1 MFQRHVY
8 VVFSVFAFF
17 VFSLLFPVVAR
28 AQERDPI
35 SMEVGETRE
44 FFGARVCS
52 GFESSYSVDDKLPD
66 FIDLETISVIQSTS
80 SITGVTTARI
90 RFSLTVALDA
100 PTGIYPVDISYTLN
114 RPGGECIRD
123 FAYDLTITPAQPPVA
138 EFVAERT
145 LVAEGANV
153 AFTDLSEHAIGSW
166 SWDFGDG
173 GSSNERNPEYSYT
186 SEGVYT
192 VTLAVTGP
200 VGNDTEVKS
209 DYITVRPEGAPGVL
223 RWSFDTGGAFGSPAI
238 APDGTI
244 FIRSRG
250 NEEGIHAI
258 SPAGSRLW
266 WRSTFSRPASGPVIG
281 EDGTVFVGTNSGLE
295 AFSPDGNRLWSV
307 NLQWGGDEMALS
319 HDGVLY
325 VASVYDLIAF
335 DTGGNELWRR
345 NVRPDDVED
354 YLSTFPTV
362 DIAGTVYAVSLDS
375 ILYAIDPAGNVSWTY
390 QGFGSPFGSG
400 PVIGR
405 DNSLYYGTDDGLQAI
420 GPDGTESWRFPANAG
435 GVYTGSFYAPTLGLD
450 NNLFVIE
457 DAPSDCGAVA
467 CLALRA
473 LDLIDGSLLWSFKV
487 PKVDYL
493 VGGISPA
500 QGQDGTLYFGSSD
513 GVFYAVDSGGNEKWR
528 FTTAG
533 RIFGTPAIGGD
544 GSVYFTDEDR
554 LYALGSSNIEYAGA
568 PWPRGE
574 GRDGRSS
581 NQAVNQYPRGL
592 IDSPDSD
599 VAIEAGQS
607 VSFSATVL
615 DEDPGNAEILW
626 DFDGQ
631 ATSSTVEDPGAI
643 TFNSAGT
650 YTVSLLVT
658 DALGLVDPDPPAVTV
673 TVTAPNQPPDGTI
686 TSPAGNTTI
695 TVGDSLSFAGS
706 ASDENPGTVDYLW
719 DFDGAVANSTSA
731 TPGSI
736 TFSSVGIYTVSLTV
750 TDDEGQADP
759 TPATVTITVNPPSG
773 TLIHADGFE

>member
-80 SITGVTTARI
+80 SFTGVTTARI
-90 RFSLTVALDA
+90 RFALSVALDA
-100 PTGIYPVDISYTLN
+100 PTGTYPVDITYTLN
-114 RPGGECIRD
+114 RPGGECTRD
-123 FAYDLTITPAQPPVA
+123 FAYDLTVTPAQLPVA

-173 GSSNERNPEYSYT
+173 GTSNERNPEYSYA

-200 VGNDTEVKS
+200 AGNNTEVKS
-209 DYITVRPEGAPGVL
+209 DYITVQPAGSPGVL
-223 RWSFDTGGAFGSPAI
+223 KWSFDTGGASGSPAI

-250 NEEGIHAI
+250 GEEGIHAI
-258 SPAGSRLW
+258 SPAGNRLW
-266 WRSTFSRPASGPVIG
+266 WRSTFARPVSGPVIG

-295 AFSPDGNRLWSV
+295 AFSPGGDRLWNKV
-307 NLQWGGDEMALS
+307 LQWGGEKMAL
-319 HDGVLY
+319 DNNGVLY

-335 DTGGNELWRR
+335 DANGNELWRR
-345 NVRPDDVED
+345 NVKPDGVED
-354 YLSTFPTV
+354 YLATFPTI

-375 ILYAIDPAGNVSWTY
+375 ILYAIDSAGNISWTH
-390 QGFGSPFGSG
+390 QGFRSPSDSG
-400 PVIGR
+400 PIIGR
-405 DNSLYYGTDDGLQAI
+405 DNSLYYGTRGGLLAI
-420 GPDGTESWRFPANAG
+420 GPDGTESWRFPPNAG
-435 GVYTGSFYAPTLGLD
+435 QVFTGDFYAPTLGLD
-450 NNLFVIE
+450 NRLFVIE
-457 DAPSDCGAVA
+457 DNPSDCGSVD
-467 CLALRA
+467 CLVLRA
-473 LDLIDGSLLWSFKV
+473 LNPMDGSLLWSFDV
-487 PKVDYL
+487 PKIGFL

-500 QGQDGTLYFGSSD
+500 QGGDGTLYFGSSD
-513 GVFYAVDSGGNEKWR
+513 GVFYAVDSSGNEKWR
-528 FTTAG
+528 FTTTG
-533 RIFGTPAIGGD
+533 QIFGTPAIGGD
-544 GSVYFTDEDR
+544 GSVYFTDGAH
-554 LYALGSSNIEYAGA
+554 LYAVGSSNIGYANA

-574 GRDGRSS
+574 GRDSRST
-581 NQAVNQYPRGL
+581 NQAVNQHPRGL

-607 VSFSATVL
+607 VSFSATIL
-615 DEDPGNAEILW
+615 DEDPGNADILW

-643 TFNSAGT
+643 TFNAAGT

-658 DALGLVDPDPPAVTV
+658 DSVGLVDPDPPAVTV
-673 TVTAPNQPPDGTI
+673 TVTASNQPPNGVI
-686 TSPAGNTTI
+686 TAPTGNTTI
-695 TVGDSLSFAGS
+695 TVGGSVNFAGS
-706 ASDENPGTVDYLW
+706 ATDERPGTVDYLW
-719 DFDGAVANSTSA
+719 DFDGAAPNSTSA
-731 TPGSI
+731 TPGAI
-736 TFSSVGIYTVSLTV
+736 TFNNAGTYTVSLTV
-750 TDDEGQADP
+750 TDDEELADP
-759 TPATVTITVNPPSG
+759 TPATVTITVEPVSG
-773 TLIHADGFE
+773 ALIFADGFE